1 MSFKVIVDFRR
12 GPAWSTTLSATDED
26 HAKQLA
32 KAMAPELGFTQPIV
46 KVTAYP
52 AAAVWG

>member
-12 GPAWSTTLSATDED
+12 GTAFSTTLLATDED
-26 HAKQLA
+26 HAKEMA
-32 KAMAPELGFTQPIV
+32 KAMARENGFDQPIV